1 MAYILLRYLHLIAV
15 VVLAGGIIIEN
26 MATRPRITSEDVRN
40 LARIDALCGLSVV
53 LLLGFGLTLW
63 FAVGKPADFYSTNP
77 VFLAKLGLFGLL
89 LAVASYPAVFFFR
102 NRGFEGE
109 ELEVPKALLFCLR
122 FELILLVL
130 IPILAWLMARGVG
143 LSG

>member
-26 MATRPRITSEDVRN
+26 MATRPRITSEDARN